1 MRNKQKDLA
10 EKKQSDIKNWLD
22 VMVCSITEYFYLQF
36 VFWLY
41 LAILHTKMSNK
52 IYVLS
57 VEWSGFEEV
66 ANVYTQTS
74 YCKVPGLEY
83 KAIPENSS
91 LVYLLPL

>member
-1 MRNKQKDLA
+1 
-10 EKKQSDIKNWLD
+10 
-22 VMVCSITEYFYLQF
+22 
-36 VFWLY
+36 
-41 LAILHTKMSNK
+41 MSNK
-52 IYVLS
+52 IYLLS

-74 YCKVPGLEY
+74 YYKVPGLEY

>member
-1 MRNKQKDLA
+1 
-10 EKKQSDIKNWLD
+10 
-22 VMVCSITEYFYLQF
+22 
-36 VFWLY
+36 
-41 LAILHTKMSNK
+41 MSNK

-66 ANVYTQTS
+66 AKVYTQTS

>member
-1 MRNKQKDLA
+1 MRNEQKDLT
-10 EKKQSDIKNWLD
+10 EKKQSDIKNLLD
-22 VMVCSITEYFYLQF
+22 VMVCSIAEYFYLQF

-41 LAILHTKMSNK
+41 LAIIHTKMSNK

-66 ANVYTQTS
+66 AKVYAQTS
-74 YCKVPGLEY
+74 YCKVPGVEY

>member
-1 MRNKQKDLA
+1 MRNKQKDFT

-22 VMVCSITEYFYLQF
+22 VMVCSITEYFYLHF

-41 LAILHTKMSNK
+41 DKMSNK

-66 ANVYTQTS
+66 AKVYTQTS

>member
-1 MRNKQKDLA
+1 MRNEQKDLT

-66 ANVYTQTS
+66 ANVYTQTL